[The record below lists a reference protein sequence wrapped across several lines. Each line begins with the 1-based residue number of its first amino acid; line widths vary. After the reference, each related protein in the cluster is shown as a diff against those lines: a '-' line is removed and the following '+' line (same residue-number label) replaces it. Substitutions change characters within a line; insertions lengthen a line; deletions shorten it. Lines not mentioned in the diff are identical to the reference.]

1 MFVED
6 IMSVNLKTISPDY
19 TLDQVRDIFQNVS
32 YHHLPVT
39 IEGKIVGIISDR
51 DLHKNTSPH
60 FGTDQ
65 EEERD
70 RALMRKM
77 AKDIMTADIV
87 TVDKNSTID
96 TASILMLENTISCVP
111 IIDDDNNLEGLLT
124 WKDILQFYVYAG
136 A

>member
-6 IMSVNLKTISPDY
+6 IMSVNLKTICPDY
-19 TLDQVRDIFQNVS
+19 TLAEIRNIFDNES

-39 IEGKIVGIISDR
+39 VEGKIVGIISDR
-51 DLHKNTSPH
+51 DLHRNTSPDY
-60 FGTDQ
+60 GTDQ
-65 EEERD
+65 EGERD
-70 RALMRKM
+70 RELMNQT
-77 AKDIMTADIV
+77 AADIMTSDII

-96 TASILMLENTISCVP
+96 TASILMLENTISCIP

-136 A
+136 S